1 MLLLANAGCAIERD
15 HGGAEARGREHAGRR
30 QAAEQDP
37 PACVGVNPGRTVSVR
52 ETGRLVAELD
62 ELVE

>member
-1 MLLLANAGCAIERD
+1 MLLLGERGLRDERD
-15 HGGAEARGREHAGRR
+15 HGGAEAGGREHAGRR
-30 QAAEQDP
+30 EAAEQDP
-37 PACVGVNPGRTVSVR
+37 AARLGVNPGRTVSVH